1 MPLFFRPHVCRFL
14 IGVDRTSFSK
24 SISRRIND
32 GHVVGLSFL
41 TPSRCAPV
49 AGGGGAVRLKGRLF
63 TANDAALYSQMQT
76 TYVLQSLH
84 LRIPEISSITTT
96 THTVRTIAVT

>member
-1 MPLFFRPHVCRFL
+1 M
-14 IGVDRTSFSK
+14 
-24 SISRRIND
+24 
-32 GHVVGLSFL
+32 
-41 TPSRCAPV
+41 
-49 AGGGGAVRLKGRLF
+49 RLKGRLF